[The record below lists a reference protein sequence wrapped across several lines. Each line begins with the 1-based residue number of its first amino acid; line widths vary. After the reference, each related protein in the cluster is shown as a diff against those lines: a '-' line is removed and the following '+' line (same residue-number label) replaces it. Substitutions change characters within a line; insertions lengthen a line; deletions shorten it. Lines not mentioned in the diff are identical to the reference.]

1 VLVESRAEWRRWLDA
16 NHDASP
22 GIWLVRW
29 KKTSGRPHVTYADV
43 VEEALCFGWIDSQAR
58 GIDDE
63 RAALTMTPRK
73 RGSGWSKVNKERIER
88 MEAADLM
95 TSAGRALIDQAKQD
109 GSWAKLDAVERLEE
123 PEDLRVALDGVADAR
138 RHWDGFPPSA
148 KRAILEWIGS
158 AKTAATRDKR
168 VAQTAREAG
177 QNIRANQWRPQR

>member
-1 VLVESRAEWRRWLDA
+1 MESRAEWRRWLET

-29 KKTSGRPHVTYADV
+29 KKTSGRPHVTHADV

-88 MEAADLM
+88 METADLM

-123 PEDLRVALDGVADAR
+123 PEDLRVALDGVPDAR